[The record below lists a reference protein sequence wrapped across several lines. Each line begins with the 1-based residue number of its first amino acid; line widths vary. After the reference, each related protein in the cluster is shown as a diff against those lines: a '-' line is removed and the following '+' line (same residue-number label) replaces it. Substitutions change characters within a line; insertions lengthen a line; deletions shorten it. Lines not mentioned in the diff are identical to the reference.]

1 MIYLTS
7 AICCGWPQ
15 TSLRGTTDSAFF
27 CLQFGGA
34 SDKVPTPCLCNIH
47 NLYDRSSSLDCRPS
61 SAAILAPIWGSL
73 TGFMRYNGKGVLRSL
88 DLQPEVWGSI
98 QHE

>member
-1 MIYLTS
+1 L
-7 AICCGWPQ
+7 
-15 TSLRGTTDSAFF
+15 
-27 CLQFGGA
+27 
-34 SDKVPTPCLCNIH
+34 
-47 NLYDRSSSLDCRPS
+47 PS